1 MDRYFNQS
9 NLKLYG
15 QIFDAVDF
23 NELGIIEME
32 EVLKIVQQMDP
43 TISVES
49 VRSMIELVD
58 DDFNGEMSKEEFV
71 RFMFICENCSID
83 DVRTILY
90 LAADEDY
97 SNSIDNIELNH
108 ILNKLGIMV
117 SQTEA
122 DEIMERLVDIEG

>member
-1 MDRYFNQS
+1 
-9 NLKLYG
+9 
-15 QIFDAVDF
+15 
-23 NELGIIEME
+23 
-32 EVLKIVQQMDP
+32 MDP